1 MKKFSKIG
9 KRVIAFFLVA
19 LMNINA
25 YATSASNDGSQFV
38 TKADFDDL
46 VQEFNNQMD
55 SYQAGLNAKI
65 DNAISRYLAGAS
77 GTKQEK
83 LENLDNQVK
92 NYDRKYTTFWNYPA
106 KGFTDSNK
114 NNYGKGS
121 AAYYIQYGNNN
132 PDNYSIDG
140 RLHNNTYE
148 SSGVAFVDFPNNPK
162 NALYY
167 LKGNMTIADSG
178 SGYNN
183 LVACLETPY
192 AYSDQIQIIL
202 NESFISLTAG
212 KALNN
217 SGLKSGTNASH
228 TVTVENKDGEAGIYQ
243 NAESTKVVSYT
254 LDCAA
259 QISETWEKYTSLV
272 FNGAGYPSCNA
283 VGSQTLYCV
292 DYDKRTNFNG
302 DQVTIENVQ
311 GSTAG
316 GKLHSWKPG
325 SGTYYGSVELNSGF
339 KWTFKYYNHKI
350 FEVDANKL
358 SNYGA
363 SLVASKPVR
372 LYNGTPLTRV
382 SLLGEVNFSCTVTNS
397 AGNDTYLTISDEPF
411 DNDDRY
417 STKEYTAEG
426 KTYDHILLNQKLT
439 SGAKTDI
446 KFDVTYLSTE
456 DKAKGRI
463 LYYRLSQETSTD
475 NTVNM
480 VMDISG
486 DIMLKKS

>member
-9 KRVIAFFLVA
+9 KRVFALFLVA

-25 YATSASNDGSQFV
+25 YATSASNDGSAFV

-46 VQEFNNQMD
+46 VQEFNKQMD

-77 GTKQEK
+77 GTSQEK
-83 LENLDNQVK
+83 LENLHNQVAG
-92 NYDRKYTTFWNYPA
+92 YDSKYVTFWNYPA
-106 KGFTDSNK
+106 KAFTDSNK

-121 AAYYIQYGNNN
+121 ASYILVYNNNN
-132 PDNYSIDG
+132 PDNYANFA
-140 RLHNNTYE
+140 REHNKDYQT
-148 SSGVAFVDFPNNPK
+148 SGVDYVDFPNNPK

-167 LKGNMTIADSG
+167 LKGNINITDTG
-178 SGYNN
+178 SGFDDK
-183 LVACLETPY
+183 VACLESAY
-192 AYSDQIQIIL
+192 AYSDLIQIL
-202 NESFISLTAG
+202 VNESIHSISAG
-212 KALNN
+212 ENLDAWKLENRTD
-217 SGLKSGTNASH
+217 KSH
-228 TVTVENKDGEAGIYQ
+228 TVKVQNKDGESGIYQ
-243 NAESTKVVSYT
+243 SAESPKIIGKTMNCS
-254 LDCAA
+254 A
-259 QISETWEKYTSLV
+259 QISEKWEKYSSLV

-292 DYDKRTNFNG
+292 NYNNRTKFDG
-302 DQVTIENVQ
+302 DMQSIENVH

-316 GKLHSWKPG
+316 GKFYTMKPG
-325 SGTYYGSVELNSGF
+325 GGTVASAELYSGF
-339 KWTFKYYNHKI
+339 KWTFNYYNHKI
-350 FEVDANKL
+350 FEVNANKL
-358 SNYGA
+358 TNYAA

-372 LYNGTPLTRV
+372 LYNGIPLTKV
-382 SLLGEVNFSCTVTNS
+382 SELGEVNLKCTITNS
-397 AGNDTYLTISDEPF
+397 AGNDTYITVSDEPF

-439 SGAKTDI
+439 SGTPTDI
-446 KFDVTYLSTE
+446 KFNVTYLSTA
-456 DKAKGRI
+456 DKLNGRM

-480 VMDISG
+480 SMNITG
-486 DIMLKKS
+486 DIVLKKS